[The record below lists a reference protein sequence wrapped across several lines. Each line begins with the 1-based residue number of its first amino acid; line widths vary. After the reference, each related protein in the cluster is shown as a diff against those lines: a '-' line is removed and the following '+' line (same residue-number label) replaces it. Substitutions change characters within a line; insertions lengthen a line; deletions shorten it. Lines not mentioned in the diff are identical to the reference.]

1 MKTDIFKNNLE
12 SLANELLLAQDDAE
26 VTRINSKIEMI
37 SNLISQLDGKT
48 SSKPKT
54 KPKAIKHNN
63 DEKKH
68 YDISD
73 VVGLSYGQAV
83 KWQYRQYGNDRGV
96 IAEQLAIGEFLGVV
110 AFQMNGFQT
119 LGIAIKCQ
127 KDCLNLI
134 KGRIYGFKLES
145 IRGFSLVE

>member
-54 KPKAIKHNN
+54 KAISKPNVS
-63 DEKKH
+63 EKKH
-68 YDISD
+68 YDISE
-73 VVGLSYGQAV
+73 VIGLSYGQTV
-83 KWQYRQYGNDRGV
+83 KWQYRQYGGDKKV
-96 IAEQLAIGEFLGVV
+96 IAEQLALGEFLGVV

-127 KDCLNLI
+127 KDCLNLV

-145 IRGFSLVE
+145 IRDFALVE